1 MDAQTMEKLYSYKSW
16 GWFQQKGDDDDED
29 WNGFGGDGNGLVEQL
44 EDFLHKSDNIK
55 LFFQDDDE
63 KKYQARFKLFARGRG
78 EFMIYSELIEFLT
91 SINIIMSEKILEML
105 YNNLSERNDNQG
117 ITYEDVRIIIIKKKQ
132 DDYKK

>member
-1 MDAQTMEKLYSYKSW
+1 MEKLYSYKPW

-44 EDFLHKSDNIK
+44 EDFLLKSDNMK
-55 LFFQDDDE
+55 LFFQEDQE

-78 EFMIYSELIEFLT
+78 DFMIYQELIEFLT